1 MLMMRFSA
9 HFTGQE
15 RDSESGNDNFGARYY
30 SSSLGRFLSPDV
42 INLTNDRLMSPSTT
56 LNKYVY
62 AADNPLRYVDPDGKD
77 ITIFY
82 RPPNCT
88 FCEDFG
94 HVYLGALNQATGQV
108 GFLDYG
114 PQNPNSGNGP
124 GQFNLGNMQ
133 DRAAEL
139 ARYSSLTIQTTP
151 EEAQK
156 VLDFIKTLTSQP
168 APDYHW
174 LSNNCTT
181 VCEDALH
188 DLGLDL
194 HNISPSAFWNAIYRR
209 YSKYATQHPTLNSI
223 QSLL

>member
-114 PQNPNSGNGP
+114 PQNPREAFIEIRSTNQTKAYRVGDALP
-124 GQFNLGNMQ
+124 NLGAVVKAISDGVVMEYDGKLWKLT
-133 DRAAEL
+133 DRGVQPVADPVP
-139 ARYSSLTIQTTP
+139 SSGAKP
-151 EEAQK
+151 
-156 VLDFIKTLTSQP
+156 
-168 APDYHW
+168 
-174 LSNNCTT
+174 
-181 VCEDALH
+181 
-188 DLGLDL
+188 
-194 HNISPSAFWNAIYRR
+194 
-209 YSKYATQHPTLNSI
+209 
-223 QSLL
+223 